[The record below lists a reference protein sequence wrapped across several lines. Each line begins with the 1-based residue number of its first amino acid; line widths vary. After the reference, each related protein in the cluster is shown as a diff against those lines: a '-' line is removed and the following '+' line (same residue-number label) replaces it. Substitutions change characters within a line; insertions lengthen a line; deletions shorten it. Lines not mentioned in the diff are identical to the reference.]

1 MVRAGQDSRES
12 QPLWTS
18 RPLASEVEALTE
30 ARFDTVVV
38 GAGIAGL
45 SVAYELLG
53 RGHSVAVLDKSELGA
68 GETGRST
75 AHLSDALDDRYVLL
89 ERVHGEGGAR
99 LAAESHRAGIESI
112 ARIVEREGIQCGF
125 DWVDGYLFEAGAH
138 AGLLERE
145 AMACE
150 RAGVASELVGMPK
163 NAFGEGNALRF
174 PDQAQLDPAAYLR
187 GLARAVQRRG
197 GHLHFGTHVVG
208 VEETHAD
215 ATVHLVDGTRITAP
229 QVVVAT
235 NTPIHDLFTLHTK
248 MAAYRTYVVGLSA
261 SRESLP
267 RALFWDDEDP
277 YHYVRWADDET
288 LIFGGEDHRSGQ
300 EAHPE
305 QRWDRLVTW
314 AREHVSSIGPVTAR
328 WSGQVFEP
336 MDGLAFIGRNPGI
349 HGRTYVVTGDSG
361 NGMTH
366 GALAGMLIS
375 DLILGEPNPWAR
387 VYDPARK
394 AKRLT
399 TLKEY
404 LRENAKVAAAY
415 TDWLRPAAKE
425 TDDIAPGH
433 GAVVQRGGQ
442 KVALYVDEEGGR
454 HACSAVCPHLAGVVR
469 WNAAER
475 SWDCPCHGSRFDP
488 YGHVI
493 TGPASRGLTPRDVET
508 GPARRG
514 LTPRDVELR

>member
-1 MVRAGQDSRES
+1 MDHAGQRHGESR
-12 QPLWTS
+12 PLWTS
-18 RPLASEVEALTE
+18 KPLASEIEPLSE
-30 ARFDTVVV
+30 ARADTVII

-45 SVAYELLG
+45 SVAYELVS
-53 RGHSVAVLDKSELGA
+53 RGHSVVVLDKSELCA

-75 AHLSDALDDRYVLL
+75 AHLCDALDDRYVLL
-89 ERVHGEGGAR
+89 ERVHGEEGAR

-112 ARIVEREGIQCGF
+112 ARIVEREAIECDF
-125 DWVDGYLFEAGAH
+125 EWVDGYLFEAGAH
-138 AGLLERE
+138 EGLLERE

-150 RAGVASELVGMPK
+150 RAGVATELVAMPRT
-163 NAFGEGNALRF
+163 AFGEKNALRF
-174 PDQAQLDPAAYLR
+174 PEQAQVDPAAYLG
-187 GLARAVQRRG
+187 GLARAIQRRG
-197 GHLHFGTHVVG
+197 GRLYFGAHVVS
-208 VEETHAD
+208 VDETRAD
-215 ATVHLVDGTRITAP
+215 ATVQLADGTRITAP

-235 NTPIHDLFTLHTK
+235 NTPMHDVFTLHTK
-248 MAAYRTYVVGLSA
+248 MAAYRSYVVGLSA
-261 SRESLP
+261 SPDSLP

-277 YHYVRWADDET
+277 YHYVRWAGDT
-288 LIFGGEDHRSGQ
+288 LIIGGEDHRSGQ

-305 QRWDRLVTW
+305 NRWDRLVTW
-314 AREHVSSIGPVTAR
+314 ARDHISSIGPATVR

-349 HGRTYVVTGDSG
+349 YGRTYVVTGDSG

-366 GALAGMLIS
+366 GALAGLLVA
-375 DLILGEPNPWAR
+375 DLILGEQNPWAR
-387 VYDPARK
+387 VYDPSRK

-404 LRENAKVAAAY
+404 FRENAKVAAAY
-415 TDWLRPAAKE
+415 ADWLKPAAKE
-425 TDDIAPGH
+425 TEDIAPGH

-488 YGHVI
+488 FGHVL
-493 TGPASRGLTPRDVET
+493 TGPANRGLTPRDAEQ
-508 GPARRG
+508 R
-514 LTPRDVELR
+514 